1 MSTHV
6 PAQPNWWQRNWK
18 WFVPVLAALLLA
30 LFAAFVFGIV
40 ALIFGALKSSTP
52 YQHAITR
59 AQADPAVVAALGEPI
74 RAGWFV
80 QGNIGVDGAS
90 GEADLAI
97 PLDGA
102 RADGTLYVVAEKRAG
117 EWRYE
122 TLAVNVDGGER
133 IVLTDESSPATDR

>member
-6 PAQPNWWQRNWK
+6 PVQPGWWQRNWK
-18 WFVPVLAALLLA
+18 WCVPVLAAVLLTLFVALALGGVALLL
-30 LFAAFVFGIV
+30 
-40 ALIFGALKSSTP
+40 GAIKSSVA
-52 YQHAITR
+52 YQQALTR
-59 AQADPAVVAALGEPI
+59 AQSDPAVIAALGEPI

-80 QGNIGVDGAS
+80 QGNISTSGAS

-97 PLDGA
+97 PLDGP

-133 IVLTDESSPATDR
+133 IVLEGHAASASP

>member
-6 PAQPNWWQRNWK
+6 PAQPGWWQRNWK
-18 WFVPVLAALLLA
+18 WCVPVLGALLLA

-40 ALIFGALKSSTP
+40 ALIFGAIKSSGP

-59 AQADPAVVAALGEPI
+59 AQSDPAVIAALGEPI
-74 RAGWFV
+74 HAGWFV
-80 QGNIGVDGAS
+80 QGNISTSGAS

-97 PLDGA
+97 PLDGP

-133 IVLTDESSPATDR
+133 IVLVDHAATTSP